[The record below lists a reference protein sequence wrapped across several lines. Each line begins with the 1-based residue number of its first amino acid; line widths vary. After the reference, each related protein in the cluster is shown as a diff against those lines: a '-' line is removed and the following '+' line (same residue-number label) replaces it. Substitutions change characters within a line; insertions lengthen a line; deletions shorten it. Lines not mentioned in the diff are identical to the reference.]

1 MKSDC
6 YKSTPDKQ
14 THKYKQ
20 SSRYGLNLSHIWQN
34 TANSWSYKTI
44 KPECSIKFAHP
55 GSNQQSKLQVW
66 YTHTTFQT
74 RTWPLKLLVIQQCNL
89 PGKPGA
95 LSPRPTILSP
105 CWCSF
110 YLALATETCLLQPGP
125 DALDPPRVLW
135 VAVCV
140 STGTLMFQH
149 QGVIDKACS
158 RSYKITLSEW
168 SYFARYME
176 EKKSFFFSPFG
187 VQHFAFSSILTRLT
201 RSHRALRDDSP
212 RCQERRWAAALKQNP
227 SLQQPPPLEI
237 STDKEKKWVT
247 IITSGWGCE
256 SDRRR
261 WQMTALVPVQCARAG
276 TWFRRRLTYNSSAG
290 YFNNCC

>member
-66 YTHTTFQT
+66 YMHTTFQT

-95 LSPRPTILSP
+95 LSPRPTTLSP

-176 EKKSFFFSPFG
+176 EKNLFFFPLLVYSTLHSAQYLHVSPG
-187 VQHFAFSSILTRLT
+187 AIELWEMTVQGARKGDGQLLWNRTPPYS
-201 RSHRALRDDSP
+201 
-212 RCQERRWAAALKQNP
+212 NP
-227 SLQQPPPLEI
+227 LL
-237 STDKEKKWVT
+237 
-247 IITSGWGCE
+247 
-256 SDRRR
+256 
-261 WQMTALVPVQCARAG
+261 
-276 TWFRRRLTYNSSAG
+276 
-290 YFNNCC
+290 